1 MKEIVHIALR
11 DWRLFCALIEF
22 GEAVLQAR
30 QQTSR
35 RETWYVPYADRQ
47 PLNAVFWSKYDV
59 GGEA

>member
-11 DWRLFCALIEF
+11 DWRLFMALIEL
-22 GEAVLQAR
+22 GDAVLKAR
-30 QQTSR
+30 KQTSR